1 MLFQAIRLSA
11 CGPLNS
17 VRIGAPGAENYERIR
32 AHAQNAPKLFRV
44 AAVAWHIFIFVPGGA
59 AGSMAWLAVISK
71 KPERRH
77 ARLHF
82 CKLRQLP
89 HSRIVWPSAKCRMP
103 GERSGRSQVAA
114 FTDCRSIRRSRAAIR
129 RILHSPGGCWHG
141 RIFDFRRGQEALRA
155 PFPRNGESDLFV
167 IIFCQKVGPAAPH
180 GIGRQAPPALPARRF
195 WQRVACLLFGGQMT
209 QNIPAIEC
217 ARIRLATL
225 AKCRA
230 SPACPLLPACRHR
243 SRRHRRACPRRP
255 SPFCTP
261 S

>member
-1 MLFQAIRLSA
+1 MRRLRAAPGAPATCAPARVAVQAEFFIGVGRRRRNRKDSVSNTPPPGPAGRMLFHAIRLSA
-11 CGPLNS
+11 RRPLNS

-59 AGSMAWLAVISK
+59 AGSTAWLAVISK

-89 HSRIVWPSAKCRMP
+89 HSRIVWSSAKCRMP

-114 FTDCRSIRRSRAAIR
+114 FTDCRGIRRSRAAIR
-129 RILHSPGGCWHG
+129 RILHSPGGCGHG

-167 IIFCQKVGPAAPH
+167 IIFC
-180 GIGRQAPPALPARRF
+180 
-195 WQRVACLLFGGQMT
+195 
-209 QNIPAIEC
+209 
-217 ARIRLATL
+217 
-225 AKCRA
+225 
-230 SPACPLLPACRHR
+230 
-243 SRRHRRACPRRP
+243 
-255 SPFCTP
+255 
-261 S
+261 